1 MKFIFFFCFLIEKLF
16 YLFCEIRIFIKVDF
30 INEVFNEKGK
40 KKRVIIKIVF
50 FILVFGK
57 FSIVLEDCSVEN
69 NSVIIVW

>member
-40 KKRVIIKIVF
+40 KRELLLKLF
-50 FILVFGK
+50 F
-57 FSIVLEDCSVEN
+57 
-69 NSVIIVW
+69 